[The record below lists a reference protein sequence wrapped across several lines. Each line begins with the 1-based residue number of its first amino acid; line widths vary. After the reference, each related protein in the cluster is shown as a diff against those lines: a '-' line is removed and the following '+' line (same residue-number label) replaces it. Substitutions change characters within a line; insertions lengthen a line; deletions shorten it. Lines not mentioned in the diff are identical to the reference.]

1 MIITFLSKH
10 RIFNKQ
16 FFFMVE
22 TDRIYF
28 MFVNVGAKN

>member
-1 MIITFLSKH
+1 
-10 RIFNKQ
+10 
-16 FFFMVE
+16 MVE